1 MKQYLVII
9 VSILCLSLVTSSCK
23 DDSER
28 KQQEIQ
34 KKLKQHN
41 DSVFQFLAKNWKF
54 VIPHPTNELKQNID
68 DWSTL
73 NDLKKELTLAPVSTI
88 GAFQKKAEVLS
99 QNALNVVYQSYPAA
113 VNYPDVKARYTAL
126 LTSIQNL
133 EMYITVDPIDIKKVD
148 HCIKEVQNN
157 LRIFYAVME
166 EELVRTNI
174 PKEEGEQEMIQEMQN
189 MALDPTRN
197 ANPEDE

>member
-1 MKQYLVII
+1 MKQYLII
-9 VSILCLSLVTSSCK
+9 ILSLFGLMFITASCK

-28 KQQEIQ
+28 KQKEIQ
-34 KKLKQHN
+34 LKIKQHN
-41 DSVFQFLAKNWKF
+41 DSVFQFLTKNWKF

-73 NDLKKELTLAPVSTI
+73 NDLKKELILTPVSTI
-88 GAFQKKAEVLS
+88 GAFKKKAEILS

-133 EMYITVDPIDIKKVD
+133 EMYITVDPIDTKKVG

-166 EELVRTNI
+166 EELVRTSL
-174 PKEEGEQEMIQEMQN
+174 PKEEGEQEMIEEMHEI
-189 MALDPTRN
+189 ALDPTRN
-197 ANPEDE
+197 ANPEEE